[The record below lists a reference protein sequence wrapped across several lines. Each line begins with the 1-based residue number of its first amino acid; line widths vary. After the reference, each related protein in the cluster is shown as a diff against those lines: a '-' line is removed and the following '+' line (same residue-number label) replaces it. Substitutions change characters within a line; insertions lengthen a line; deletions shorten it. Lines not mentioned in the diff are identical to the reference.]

1 VGRRRVEIRGGLSSR
16 QSLSRAA
23 GAQDAMEK
31 CNRWIRGY
39 LNGLRNQDIWAME
52 SLGRRRGWSVSGDG
66 ELGPGIERQGDRA
79 VRGSLGARPNAKTRA
94 R

>member
-1 VGRRRVEIRGGLSSR
+1 MGRRRVEIRGGLSSR

-66 ELGPGIERQGDRA
+66 ELGPGNRKAGRSGRQGFT
-79 VRGSLGARPNAKTRA
+79 GGASER
-94 R
+94 